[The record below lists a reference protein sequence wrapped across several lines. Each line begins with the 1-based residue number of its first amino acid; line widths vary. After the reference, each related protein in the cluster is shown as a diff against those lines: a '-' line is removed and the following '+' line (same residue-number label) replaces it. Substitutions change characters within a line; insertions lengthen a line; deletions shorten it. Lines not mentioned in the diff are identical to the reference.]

1 MGREHESSTVIDTEF
16 DVIEELTGALN
27 EIEQSVG
34 DRRDLLEKTSYMRFL
49 IKELADNLSGGFET
63 LRNRRFITKQSE

>member
-27 EIEQSVG
+27 EIEKGLG
-34 DRRDLLEKTSYMRFL
+34 DRKDLLAKTSYMRFL
-49 IKELADNLSGGFET
+49 VKELADNLSGGFET
-63 LRNRRFITKQSE
+63 LRHRRFITKKSE